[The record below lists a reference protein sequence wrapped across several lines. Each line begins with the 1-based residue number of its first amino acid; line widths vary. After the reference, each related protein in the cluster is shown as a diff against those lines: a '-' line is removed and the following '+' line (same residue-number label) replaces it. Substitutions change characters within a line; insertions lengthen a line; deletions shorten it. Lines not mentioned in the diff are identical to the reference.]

1 MCLGIPLYVY
11 DSYFEDFLKFSDNR
25 SIQLK
30 WPTFADKINETMS
43 RNQAKLNRAGKY
55 VIFDH

>member
-11 DSYFEDFLKFSDNR
+11 DSYFEDFVKFSDNR

-55 VIFDH
+55 V